1 MVWSTSPDKVE
12 DFRKIIEELPV
23 NLEKLSTDLPLSPYD
38 DSFASIFSRFN
49 NLTDLSMYCSQHVDM
64 ILQDKTFK
72 SLENLPI
79 VNLKIRFALLRS
91 ADPFVFSG
99 FQNMETLDLSD
110 TRGMSV
116 ADLYET
122 FQGLRSTK
130 ISTLILSSFK
140 EWIDHPVELRAEYFS
155 RLNLLHHLRRL
166 YLDDTNIRII
176 ADWIALGSCEQLD
189 FLTLARNRIGPD
201 IFLST
206 TFIENLEQI
215 LHLDLSFQGTSD
227 EKTIILRLSPSIIF
241 LNLAGFNVPNKPHDM
256 DLIELH
262 DPNNLYLF
270 NFSYNSVQSIKEI
283 RFNIPSPITRLT
295 VDLSHNGLVTLGP
308 NVSKVA

>member
-1 MVWSTSPDKVE
+1 MH
-12 DFRKIIEELPV
+12 
-23 NLEKLSTDLPLSPYD
+23 
-38 DSFASIFSRFN
+38 
-49 NLTDLSMYCSQHVDM
+49 CSQHVDI

-79 VNLKIRFALLRS
+79 VNLKIRFATLRR
-91 ADPFVFSG
+91 ADPFVFKG

-116 ADLYET
+116 ADLSET

-155 RLNLLHHLRRL
+155 RLNSLHHLKRL
-166 YLDDTNIRII
+166 YLDDTNIRIT

-206 TFIENLEQI
+206 TFIENLELI
-215 LHLDLSFQGTSD
+215 LHLDLSFQRYIG
-227 EKTIILRLSPSIIF
+227 
-241 LNLAGFNVPNKPHDM
+241 
-256 DLIELH
+256 
-262 DPNNLYLF
+262 
-270 NFSYNSVQSIKEI
+270 
-283 RFNIPSPITRLT
+283 
-295 VDLSHNGLVTLGP
+295 
-308 NVSKVA
+308 